1 MRSLNQARAVCEQ
14 YHPGLLEAL
23 EKIPYAER
31 EEPGSEV
38 VELFRAHGGVGLL
51 IPAEYGGCG
60 ATPLEAVRVQQA
72 LGSLS
77 PSLAA
82 AACMHH
88 FTAAMLYALTGQEG
102 RLTAAQVDLLHRI
115 VPEQKLMASGWAEGR
130 TQQNILSPTVT
141 ATPVEG
147 GYRLSGSKRPCSL
160 SGSMDLLTA
169 SIAVPGEDG
178 APELA
183 VAVVPADAPGLS
195 VHPFWGSD
203 LLAAAESDEVRLEDV
218 FVPEDLVV
226 RTSAEDP
233 HRLDDLQTAGFIW
246 FVLLIS
252 AGYTGAAAALVD
264 EVVTRERGTGVER
277 AALALRHEAALG
289 LLEGAARAMSDDS
302 TEGEAAVAG
311 ALVARYA
318 VQDALVRNAAQALEL
333 LGGMDFI
340 TGSHHA
346 RLAAAV
352 RPLAFHPPARPAAAD
367 PLLRYFAGDSL
378 DLA

>member
-1 MRSLNQARAVCEQ
+1 MRSLDQARAVCEQ
-14 YHPGLLEAL
+14 YHPGLLKAL
-23 EKIPYAER
+23 EEIPYAER
-31 EEPGSEV
+31 ERPGSKV
-38 VELFRAHGGVGLL
+38 IELFRAHGGVGLL
-51 IPAEYGGCG
+51 IPVEYGGFG
-60 ATPLEAVRVQQA
+60 AAPLEAVRVQQA

-82 AACMHH
+82 AVCMHH
-88 FTAAMLYALTGQEG
+88 FTAAMLYALAGQEG
-102 RLTAAQVDLLHRI
+102 RLTPAQVELLHQI
-115 VPEQKLMASGWAEGR
+115 VPQQKLMASGWAEGR

-141 ATPVEG
+141 ATPVGG

-160 SGSMDLLTA
+160 SRSMDLLTA
-169 SIAVPGEDG
+169 SIAVPGEG
-178 APELA
+178 GTPELA
-183 VAVVPADAPGLS
+183 VAVVPADAPGLT
-195 VHPFWGSD
+195 VRPFWGNE

-218 FVPEDLVV
+218 FVPQELVV

-264 EVVTRERGTGVER
+264 EVVTRGSGTHVER
-277 AALALRHEAALG
+277 SALALRHEAALG
-289 LLEGAARAMSDDS
+289 LLEGAARAVQDGI
-302 TEGEAAVAG
+302 EGEAAVAG
-311 ALVARYA
+311 VLVARYA
-318 VQDALVRNAAQALEL
+318 VQNALTENAAQALEL

-346 RLAAAV
+346 RLAASV
-352 RPLAFHPPARPAAAD
+352 RPLAFHPPARPAAAE
-367 PLLRYFAGDSL
+367 PLLRYFSGEPL